1 MLGEIFSV
9 LEEQEVSASYNLP
22 AETVKHDVLCKRK
35 VKTPGCSRSTGVS
48 DSCEQLQPCH
58 MEEKHPPQER
68 ERGREKKSGA
78 EAGSD
83 KTG

>member
-1 MLGEIFSV
+1 MLGEILSV

-22 AETVKHDVLCKRK
+22 AETFKHVVLCKMK
-35 VKTPGCSRSTGVS
+35 VKLQAAPGPLAFQTAVNSYSPATWRR
-48 DSCEQLQPCH
+48 
-58 MEEKHPPQER
+58 HPPQER